1 MRTKEELQR
10 DAARL
15 RHILKTNRE
24 NWQTML
30 GADNIHVEKHSD
42 RSAISMASKAAYEGR
57 SVSSFPDDETMNEC
71 ICEAIAANAE
81 YILKETDKASDQER
95 MVLTVDMDVDEWK
108 EAGFDPHFTGIAR
121 TYTGKLKEMSTTSV
135 DVVYKKDSDKP
146 LGFSIV
152 TAFPNVNCEK
162 ATPTGRD
169 ITDEVKASR
178 GYRTASPVKRAWLDH
193 ALDPSA
199 TLNMQYVKHRD
210 KRPGQRFQEECIV
223 INVPTHNDALYHRV
237 FVDNRWTHMQT
248 LETDDSGTHWIQG
261 EYQQMSHGI
270 ASTRYGH
277 ADLGVPKVR
286 NAFGASYPQ
295 AIKEITQVENSR
307 DKRVAELHSYK
318 RPTHSRPAIRRLPDI
333 VEENSNDQSEY
344 NNVFA

>member
-24 NWQTML
+24 NWQTIL

-71 ICEAIAANAE
+71 ICEAIATNAE
-81 YILKETDKASDQER
+81 QILQKTDKATDSMH
-95 MVLTVDMDVDEWK
+95 MVLTVDMDADEWN
-108 EAGFDPHFTGIAR
+108 EAGFDTHFTGIAR
-121 TYTGKLKEMSTTSV
+121 TYTGQLKEMSTTSV
-135 DVVYKKDSDKP
+135 DVVYKKDANKP

-169 ITDEVKASR
+169 ITEEVKASR
-178 GYRTASPVKRAWLDH
+178 GYKTASPVKRAWLDH
-193 ALDPSA
+193 ALDPDS
-199 TLNMQYVKHRD
+199 TLNMQYVKHHD

-223 INVPTHNDALYHRV
+223 INIPTHNNALYHRV

-248 LETDDSGTHWIQG
+248 LEADDSGTHWIQG
-261 EYQQMSHGI
+261 EYQQMSRNL

-277 ADLGVPKVR
+277 ADLGIPEVR
-286 NAFGASYPQ
+286 NSFEALYPQ
-295 AIKEITQVENSR
+295 AIKEIAQVENSR
-307 DKRVAELHSYK
+307 DERTTEIKAHRQKANMSSAE
-318 RPTHSRPAIRRLPDI
+318 RRLPDI
-333 VEENSNDQSEY
+333 PEKIEENQSEY
-344 NNVFA
+344 DHIL

>member
-1 MRTKEELQR
+1 MRTREELQR

-42 RSAISMASKAAYEGR
+42 RSALSLASKAAYEGR

-71 ICEAIAANAE
+71 VCEAIAANAE
-81 YILKETDKASDQER
+81 HILKETETATNEAR
-95 MVLTVDMDVDEWK
+95 MVLTVDMDADEWN

-121 TYTGKLKEMSTTSV
+121 TYTGQLKEMSTTSV
-135 DVVYKKDSDKP
+135 DVVYKKDATKP

-152 TAFPNVNCEK
+152 TAFPNVNCEH

-169 ITDEVKASR
+169 ITAEVKASR
-178 GYRTASPVKRAWLDH
+178 GYKTASPVKRAWLDH
-193 ALDPSA
+193 ALDPDS

-210 KRPGQRFQEECIV
+210 RRPGQRFQEECIV
-223 INVPTHNDALYHRV
+223 VNVPTHNDALYHRI

-248 LETDDSGTHWIQG
+248 LEADDFGNHWIQG
-261 EYQQMSHGI
+261 EYQQMSREI

-277 ADLGVPKVR
+277 ADLGISEVR
-286 NAFGASYPQ
+286 NAFEASYPQ
-295 AIKEITQVENSR
+295 AIKEIAQVEASR
-307 DKRVAELHSYK
+307 DERVAEIDSYN
-318 RPTHSRPAIRRLPDI
+318 RRTHSHHVRRRLPDTP
-333 VEENSNDQSEY
+333 EENSETQLEHDSE
-344 NNVFA
+344 FE

>member
-81 YILKETDKASDQER
+81 HILKETDKASEQER

-108 EAGFDPHFTGIAR
+108 EAGFNPHFTGIAR

-135 DVVYKKDSDKP
+135 DVVYKKDADKP

-162 ATPTGRD
+162 AVPTGRD
-169 ITDEVKASR
+169 ITDEIKASR

-193 ALDPSA
+193 ALDPDA

-223 INVPTHNDALYHRV
+223 INVPTHNEALHHRV

-248 LETDDSGTHWIQG
+248 LEADDSGTRWIQG
-261 EYQQMSHGI
+261 EYQQMSRELV
-270 ASTRYGH
+270 STRYGH

-286 NAFGASYPQ
+286 NSFGASYPQ
-295 AIKEITQVENSR
+295 AIKEIAQVEKSR
-307 DKRVAELHSYK
+307 DERAAELHSYNLYT
-318 RPTHSRPAIRRLPDI
+318 RPRHAVRRLPDI
-333 VEENSNDQSEY
+333 PEENSQNQSEY
-344 NNVFA
+344 SSVFG